1 MGFYYREGIFLHVL
15 QLQKNFLVKRILI
28 LLLCF
33 VVVFNLSM
41 PRAHAF
47 IPVVIGG
54 LALGE
59 AVFYLAGAMAA
70 GFTLYEAYDAYKSD
84 SMSMRWIKDT
94 GRVAWS
100 KLSSSAKS
108 AWATLEESVRSGA
121 KTIELTATQWS
132 QAVGLGMAAFTSE
145 LKSVVPAIN
154 IPTKIDIG
162 LTEPIPQT
170 YIRDYSVLSFEING
184 HEFEL
189 VPTLIVPID
198 ASTSTGATV
207 LSYQWVHHEADGTYK
222 IYSYPEGT
230 SAFLRETMRFK
241 YRVGLDYPTK
251 DLIID
256 SSVIRGFEY
265 QVGSMQDA
273 FRVLPDAILGMQGY
287 LLSVYG
293 GLAIAAPWA
302 PTIPQD
308 KADQKKAKPIPIP
321 PGALDT
327 PGSLTLDP
335 DAVMPGIRDMVGDAA
350 VPGEGAGTI
359 GEIVDAIKDFFDLSK
374 PINWEPMRNIPA
386 GITTAFPFSL
396 PWDVSRAIET
406 LTVTGQR
413 PDFEIEFQVNGK
425 KYKQQLPF
433 ADYMDPLVPFIRSG
447 IVFLFTFGL
456 IFATRKLFGGA
467 K

>member
-1 MGFYYREGIFLHVL
+1 MHV
-15 QLQKNFLVKRILI
+15 LQKNFLVKRIMV

-33 VVVFNLSM
+33 VLIFNLSV
-41 PRAHAF
+41 PRANAF
-47 IPVVIGG
+47 LPVVLGG
-54 LALGE
+54 LAVGE
-59 AVFYLAGAMAA
+59 AVFYLAATMAA
-70 GFTLYEAYDAYKSD
+70 GYTLYEAYDSFKSE
-84 SMSMRWIKDT
+84 SMSMQWIKST

-100 KLSSSAKS
+100 KMTTSTKN
-108 AWATLEESVRSGA
+108 AWAAVEESIRSGA
-121 KTIELTATQWS
+121 KTMELTAKQWTQ
-132 QAVGLGMAAFTSE
+132 AIGLGMAAFTAE
-145 LKSVVPAIN
+145 LKTTVPAIN
-154 IPTKIDIG
+154 IPTSMDIG

-189 VPTLIVPID
+189 VPTKIVPID
-198 ASTSTGATV
+198 AFTSTGTTILA
-207 LSYQWVHHEADGTYK
+207 YEWVHHEADGTYK
-222 IYSYPEGT
+222 IYSFPEGT
-230 SAFLRETMRFK
+230 TAFLRENMRFK
-241 YRVGLDYPTK
+241 YRTGLTEPTK

-256 SSVIRGFEY
+256 SDVIRGFEY

-293 GLAIAAPWA
+293 GLAVSAPWA
-302 PTIPQD
+302 PSIPQD

-335 DAVMPGIRDMVGDAA
+335 AGVMDGVKEMVGDSA
-350 VPGEGAGTI
+350 VPGEDAGTI
-359 GEIVDAIKDFFDLSK
+359 GEIAEGLKDFFDLSK
-374 PINWEPMRNIPA
+374 PINWEPMRKIPA
-386 GITTAFPFSL
+386 GLTTAFPFSL
-396 PWDVSRAIET
+396 PWDVSRAVEA

-413 PDFEIEFQVNGK
+413 PDFEIEFQINGK

-433 ADYMDPLVPFIRSG
+433 ADYIDPLVPFIRSG